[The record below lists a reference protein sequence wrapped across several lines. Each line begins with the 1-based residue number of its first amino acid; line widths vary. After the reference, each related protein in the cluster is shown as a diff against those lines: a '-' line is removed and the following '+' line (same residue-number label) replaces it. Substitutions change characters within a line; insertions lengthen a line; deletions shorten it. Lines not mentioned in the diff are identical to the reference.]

1 MLPFVAEIVKT
12 GLLRVKTQ
20 NRNRAPKMISIARYG
35 DARYVT
41 FDAIFSRDRS
51 LIVMSSA

>member
-1 MLPFVAEIVKT
+1 MLQFVAEMVKT

-20 NRNRAPKMISIARYG
+20 NRNRAPKMISIARDG

-51 LIVMSSA
+51 LIVMSA